1 MNTTIKV
8 LNRELEDLRT
18 RADKERDSKT
28 GMFLWAEIRRVESE
42 ITAEEQNLYRA
53 KVWG

>member
-1 MNTTIKV
+1 MNTTIKI

-18 RADKERDSKT
+18 RADKERDT
-28 GMFLWAEIRRVESE
+28 ATAMHLWAEIRRVEGE
-42 ITAEEQNLYRA
+42 ITAEEQSLHHA